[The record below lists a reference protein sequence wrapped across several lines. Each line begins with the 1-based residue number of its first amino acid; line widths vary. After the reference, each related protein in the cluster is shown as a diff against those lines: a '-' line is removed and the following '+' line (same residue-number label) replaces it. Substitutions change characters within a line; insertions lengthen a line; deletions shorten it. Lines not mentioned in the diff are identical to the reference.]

1 MLLKLDK
8 NIDLPKVKF
17 DLKCQIDNGFCKNN
31 YPFEINLIY
40 KIIHEH
46 TNYESYQWQLFGND
60 KKIVDKEI
68 QSLLI
73 AISALDTSLT
83 WDCLSV
89 LSRYRN
95 LYKLR
100 NISSELSNNIK
111 IIDSPGMRD
120 IELIKYSKDK
130 IIKGFSEILKSSKD
144 CKFNNCNHINN
155 DGCNVI
161 KDLLDGVIDKSR
173 YNNFIKFRDS

>member
-8 NIDLPKVKF
+8 NIDLNKVKF
-17 DLKCQIDNGFCKNN
+17 DLKRQMDNGSCKNN

-46 TNYESYQWQLFGND
+46 SNYESYQWQIFGND
-60 KKIVDKEI
+60 TKIVDKEI

-73 AISALDTSLT
+73 AISALDRLLT

-95 LYKLR
+95 LYKHR
-100 NISSELSNNIK
+100 KKITNQYIRSIK
-111 IIDSPGMRD
+111 
-120 IELIKYSKDK
+120 
-130 IIKGFSEILKSSKD
+130 
-144 CKFNNCNHINN
+144 
-155 DGCNVI
+155 
-161 KDLLDGVIDKSR
+161 
-173 YNNFIKFRDS
+173 

>member
-1 MLLKLDK
+1 MSSQVPWDNDKIVRYLCRIVLCFIDFLILLLKLDK
-8 NIDLPKVKF
+8 NIDLYKVKF

-73 AISALDTSLT
+73 AISALDRSLT

-100 NISSELSNNIK
+100 KK
-111 IIDSPGMRD
+111 ITNTYIRSV
-120 IELIKYSKDK
+120 K
-130 IIKGFSEILKSSKD
+130 
-144 CKFNNCNHINN
+144 
-155 DGCNVI
+155 
-161 KDLLDGVIDKSR
+161 
-173 YNNFIKFRDS
+173 